1 MGFLGTLYVQPVT
14 RQIILHIVGLRLHQ
28 WLKPCHRKEF
38 TWCWE
43 QISLFENY
51 HCSAK
56 IKALFIH
63 LIESVIEPINQ
74 SFLVQRIRLELQ
86 ACFVLIDV
94 SEPNLPMHVLK
105 TEFVFFR
112 ELLSLRCCGGQKLLG
127 SLHQLLLVESKEMK
141 EASGDELSINTFI
154 WVIQLIFLVRLLP
167 QRLDFVK
174 IASASESESNKHKTS
189 FGSYFV

>member
-1 MGFLGTLYVQPVT
+1 
-14 RQIILHIVGLRLHQ
+14 
-28 WLKPCHRKEF
+28 
-38 TWCWE
+38 
-43 QISLFENY
+43 
-51 HCSAK
+51 
-56 IKALFIH
+56 
-63 LIESVIEPINQ
+63 
-74 SFLVQRIRLELQ
+74 
-86 ACFVLIDV
+86 
-94 SEPNLPMHVLK
+94 MHVLK

-141 EASGDELSINTFI
+141 EASPSGDELSINTFI